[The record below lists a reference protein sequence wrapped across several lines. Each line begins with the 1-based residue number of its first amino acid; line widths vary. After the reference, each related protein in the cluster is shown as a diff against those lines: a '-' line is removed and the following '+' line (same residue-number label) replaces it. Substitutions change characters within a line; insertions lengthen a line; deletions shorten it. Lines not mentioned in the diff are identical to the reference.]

1 MITRPLSL
9 RLLAFAAWAALALC
23 PLSAQAAHPRLIGD
37 SEILFDA
44 VPLTE
49 TVEKSEVDFV
59 VLIPKGRCT
68 PTPQRLAWL
77 GLALEPRPVGIATA
91 LLACQL
97 MSSAPVIMDH
107 ELKARVIEV
116 DWVDSA
122 SAKDVLALGLL
133 DGSTAKRTMVMWW
146 EFYGWRDP
154 IDSRGEFGWFTAEVL
169 GFDVASRRVIW
180 HALQRASMDF
190 GITQNGPYMRLGNYS
205 VSAII
210 YDAFWAMTDRRAQRS
225 AVQAGGQ
232 WLDAESMARPV
243 PPTMARLLL
252 VDQGSRWGS
261 GGLVCPPESPPKPRV
276 TKDCVTVPS
285 HLRGTYTGVELRPG
299 PYTVV
304 AHDKEDA
311 ATLDVDLVDGATTV
325 VASTKM
331 LLFDPN
337 KLRLLDAKEATEALS
352 KARQAHYPV
361 GAHRREI
368 DAALFW
374 RGL

>member
-1 MITRPLSL
+1 M
-9 RLLAFAAWAALALC
+9 
-23 PLSAQAAHPRLIGD
+23 
-37 SEILFDA
+37 
-44 VPLTE
+44 
-49 TVEKSEVDFV
+49 
-59 VLIPKGRCT
+59 
-68 PTPQRLAWL
+68 
-77 GLALEPRPVGIATA
+77 
-91 LLACQL
+91 
-97 MSSAPVIMDH
+97 
-107 ELKARVIEV
+107 
-116 DWVDSA
+116 
-122 SAKDVLALGLL
+122 
-133 DGSTAKRTMVMWW
+133 
-146 EFYGWRDP
+146 
-154 IDSRGEFGWFTAEVL
+154 
-169 GFDVASRRVIW
+169 
-180 HALQRASMDF
+180 
-190 GITQNGPYMRLGNYS
+190 
-205 VSAII
+205 
-210 YDAFWAMTDRRAQRS
+210 
-225 AVQAGGQ
+225 
-232 WLDAESMARPV
+232 
-243 PPTMARLLL
+243 
-252 VDQGSRWGS
+252 
-261 GGLVCPPESPPKPRV
+261 VCPPESPPKPRV